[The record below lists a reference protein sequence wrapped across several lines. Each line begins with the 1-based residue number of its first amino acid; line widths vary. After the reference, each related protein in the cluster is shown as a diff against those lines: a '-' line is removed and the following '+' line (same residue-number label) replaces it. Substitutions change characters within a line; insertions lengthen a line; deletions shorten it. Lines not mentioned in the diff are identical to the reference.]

1 MLQYSSTYYNTLES
15 GIECRLITEVHHKY
29 ENLIC
34 CCLLQYLRYAWVFAD
49 LDFSASG
56 SSWDGFTYHLNR
68 SSTDNKKLLNLT
80 ITSGPGAGDSVF
92 VVQIAGPWAIEGEV
106 NLMCYSFSRGHYN
119 ILEFSSKCTSD
130 KLKI

>member
-1 MLQYSSTYYNTLES
+1 M
-15 GIECRLITEVHHKY
+15 
-29 ENLIC
+29 
-34 CCLLQYLRYAWVFAD
+34 FAD

-92 VVQIAGPWAIEGEV
+92 VIQIAGPWAIEGEG
-106 NLMCYSFSRGHYN
+106 SSDSRTMGY
-119 ILEFSSKCTSD
+119 
-130 KLKI
+130 